1 MTHFPGSPKLLRGG
15 LVLIDPGSAAVR
27 RVIALQYNPETLS
40 RSFQIQGIEGE
51 GGDRSQAMRLTG
63 PPVETISL
71 EAELDATDAL
81 EQGDDTAA
89 EAGLLPQLAALETLV
104 YPTAA
109 ALKANDALAAAGTLE
124 IAPMETPLAL
134 FVWGENRVLPV
145 RVAEVS
151 VTEEAYDPD
160 LNPIRAKVSLSLRVL
175 SVDDLG
181 FAHKGGSLF
190 LLHHEGKERLAGRA
204 PSAALGTL
212 GLGGIP

>member
-15 LVLIDPGSAAVR
+15 LVLIDAGNSAVR
-27 RVIALQYNPETLS
+27 RVIALQYNPETMS
-40 RSFQIQGIEGE
+40 RSFQVKGIEGE

-71 EAELDATDAL
+71 EADLDATDAL
-81 EQGDDTAA
+81 EDGEATAA
-89 EAGLLPQLAALETLV
+89 EVGLLPQLAALETLV
-104 YPTAA
+104 YPAA
-109 ALKANDALAAAGTLE
+109 ADLKANDGRAAAGTLE
-124 IAPMETPLAL
+124 IAPMETPLVL
-134 FVWGENRVLPV
+134 FVWGEHRVLPV
-145 RVAEVS
+145 RVAEIS

-181 FAHKGGSLF
+181 FDHKGGSLF
-190 LLHHEGKERLAGRA
+190 LLHHEAKERLAGRA
-204 PSAALGTL
+204 ASGALGTL

>member
-1 MTHFPGSPKLLRGG
+1 MTHFPASPKLLRGG
-15 LVLIDPGSAAVR
+15 LVLIDAGNSAVQ

-40 RSFQIQGIEGE
+40 RSFQVKGIEGE

-81 EQGDDTAA
+81 EDADGTAA
-89 EAGLLPQLAALETLV
+89 DVGLLPQLAALETLV
-104 YPTAA
+104 YPASA
-109 ALKANDALAAAGTLE
+109 DLKANQAQAAAGTLE
-124 IAPMETPLAL
+124 IAPMETPLVL
-134 FVWGENRVLPV
+134 FVWGEHRVVPV
-145 RVAEVS
+145 RVTEIS

-160 LNPIRAKVSLSLRVL
+160 LNPIRAKVTLSLRVL

-181 FAHKGGSLF
+181 FGHKGGSLF
-190 LLHHEGKERLAGRA
+190 LLHHEAKERLAGRA
-204 PSAALGTL
+204 ASGALSTL